1 MRTRGK
7 LRDSGNPP
15 LVTCCWEVLRKVW
28 NRSNVKLRA
37 NKKKNKQQ
45 LPTLLAQQRLEL
57 LRPFARILNCE
68 VFRYPS
74 LLCTAEKVE
83 PLRPIFSV
91 IFYYLIYRIIKANIF
106 QIWSTI
112 AGCAV
117 KFMPIENGE
126 IFSMHDNEWLS
137 DVRLS
142 LDLIPFIR
150 NLKMF
155 VDKMPI
161 LTSLIPTTVSF
172 GMKSPPLNVR
182 EIQGWRP
189 SRISKKGCWL
199 KTTWY
204 RRAVVYYS
212 SDLVTPCKTLF
223 EVFPGVEETIAS

>member
-1 MRTRGK
+1 MLGAVASVCTYLK
-7 LRDSGNPP
+7 LWSLP
-15 LVTCCWEVLRKVW
+15 LF
-28 NRSNVKLRA
+28 SA
-37 NKKKNKQQ
+37 A
-45 LPTLLAQQRLEL
+45 LP
-57 LRPFARILNCE
+57 
-68 VFRYPS
+68 
-74 LLCTAEKVE
+74 AEKAE
-83 PLRPIFSV
+83 PLRPTFSV
-91 IFYYLIYRIIKANIF
+91 IFDYLIYRIIQANIF

-223 EVFPGVEETIAS
+223 EVFPGIEETIAS

>member
-1 MRTRGK
+1 MLSYMQT
-7 LRDSGNPP
+7 
-15 LVTCCWEVLRKVW
+15 
-28 NRSNVKLRA
+28 
-37 NKKKNKQQ
+37 KKKQATTPNIVASTMLAAVASVCTYLK
-45 LPTLLAQQRLEL
+45 LWSLPLSSPTLHCRKSWATAPHFQCNIL
-57 LRPFARILNCE
+57 LFNLSHNQGKHLPNM
-68 VFRYPS
+68 VNDS
-74 LLCTAEKVE
+74 WLCRE
-83 PLRPIFSV
+83 
-91 IFYYLIYRIIKANIF
+91 IYANR
-106 QIWSTI
+106 
-112 AGCAV
+112 
-117 KFMPIENGE
+117 KRR